1 MFSSALERVALVT
14 RIEYGLS
21 IANETP
27 ATAGDPCPLRDEGA
41 RLSCRGYRSLGM
53 TRRAEI
59 LIIGNEILSGKV
71 ADEHSGFLCRE
82 LRALGVDVRRVV
94 VLPDEVE
101 AIGDAIRDAWQRSDL
116 IVTTGGVGPTH
127 DDVTIA
133 GIAHGLGRAVVRHPE
148 LEALVKEVYGEHP
161 PGALARLAEIP
172 EGASLLSASGL
183 RIPVVV
189 VEKLYVFPG
198 VPEVFRRK
206 FNAIKS
212 RFLDTPFSI
221 KKVYLTVGEEPI
233 VSILHEVIEKFPAI
247 LLGSYPTFTQATYR
261 VMLTLES
268 KVPSYL
274 EEAHAYLMA
283 RLPQDAIV
291 RRDDDA
297 VPSIE
302 QSAEGVPPC

>member
-1 MFSSALERVALVT
+1 
-14 RIEYGLS
+14 
-21 IANETP
+21 
-27 ATAGDPCPLRDEGA
+27 
-41 RLSCRGYRSLGM
+41 M

-71 ADEHSGFLCRE
+71 ADEHSGFLSRE
-82 LRALGVDVRRVV
+82 FRALGVDLRRVV

-101 AIGDAIRDAWQRSDL
+101 AIGEAVREAWQRSDL

-161 PGALARLAEIP
+161 PSALARLAEIP
-172 EGASLLSASGL
+172 EGATLLSAAGL
-183 RIPVVV
+183 RVPVVV

-212 RFLDTPFSI
+212 RFLDTPFYM
-221 KKVYLTVGEEPI
+221 KKIYLAVGEEPI
-233 VSILHEVIEKFPAI
+233 ASILYEVMAKFPAI
-247 LLGSYPTFTQATYR
+247 LLGSYPTFTQAEYR
-261 VMLTLES
+261 VVLTLES
-268 KVPSYL
+268 KAASYL
-274 EEAHAYLMA
+274 EAAHADLVA

-291 RRDDDA
+291 RRDEDA
-297 VPSIE
+297 APSSSE
-302 QSAEGVPPC
+302 MRADGVPPG

>member
-1 MFSSALERVALVT
+1 
-14 RIEYGLS
+14 
-21 IANETP
+21 
-27 ATAGDPCPLRDEGA
+27 
-41 RLSCRGYRSLGM
+41 M

-59 LIIGNEILSGKV
+59 LIVGNEILSGKV

-82 LRALGVDVRRVV
+82 FRVLGVDLRRVV

-101 AIGDAIRDAWQRSDL
+101 AIGEAVREAWPRSDL

-148 LEALVKEVYGEHP
+148 LEALIKEVYGEHP
-161 PGALARLAEIP
+161 PGALARLAEVP
-172 EGASLLSASGL
+172 EGASLLSAAGL
-183 RIPVVV
+183 RVPVVV

-212 RFLDTPFSI
+212 RFLDTPFHMKS
-221 KKVYLTVGEEPI
+221 VYLAVGEEPI
-233 VSILHEVIEKFPAI
+233 ASILYDVIEKFPAI
-247 LLGSYPTFTQATYR
+247 LLGSYPTFTQAEYR
-261 VMLTLES
+261 VVLTLES
-268 KVPSYL
+268 KAPSYL
-274 EEAHAYLMA
+274 EAAHAYLLT

-291 RRDDDA
+291 RRGESVA
-297 VPSIE
+297 SSSIP
-302 QSAEGVPPC
+302 QSSEGVPPR